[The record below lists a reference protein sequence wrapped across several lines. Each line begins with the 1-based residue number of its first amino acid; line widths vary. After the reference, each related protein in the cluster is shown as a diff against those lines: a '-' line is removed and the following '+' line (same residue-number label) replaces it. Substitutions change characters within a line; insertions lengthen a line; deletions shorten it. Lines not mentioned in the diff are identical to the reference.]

1 VNPKSLVSAVSILAL
16 AGCAGR
22 APNPVA
28 VSQTQD
34 TGMSCAAIHA
44 EIESNT
50 RQIAELGS
58 EQGGKIAQNIAAGAA
73 GLFIPVLWFAMD
85 FQGAA
90 TKEIAALEQR
100 NGLLGEM
107 ALERCG
113 QEALAPTPSQPVA
126 VRPRSFLPQQVVGI
140 EPERLEALA
149 PTPRQPVVVGQTSL
163 PPQQLVSM
171 EPEQLVSVLDGRYG
185 CVQVLES
192 QSDGLQRC

>member
-1 VNPKSLVSAVSILAL
+1 
-16 AGCAGR
+16 
-22 APNPVA
+22 
-28 VSQTQD
+28 
-34 TGMSCAAIHA
+34 
-44 EIESNT
+44 
-50 RQIAELGS
+50 
-58 EQGGKIAQNIAAGAA
+58 
-73 GLFIPVLWFAMD
+73 MD
-85 FQGAA
+85 FQGTA
-90 TKEIAALEQR
+90 TKEIAAQR
-100 NGLLGEM
+100 NALLGEM

-113 QEALAPTPSQPVA
+113 QEALAPTLSQPAA
-126 VRPRSFLPQQVVGI
+126 VRQMSFLPQQVVGI